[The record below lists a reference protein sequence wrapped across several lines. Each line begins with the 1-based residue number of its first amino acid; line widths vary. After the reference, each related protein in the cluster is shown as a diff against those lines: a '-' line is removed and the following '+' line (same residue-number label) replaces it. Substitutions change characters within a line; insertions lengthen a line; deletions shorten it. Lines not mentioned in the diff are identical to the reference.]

1 MRSCVLLV
9 GALASQLIVG
19 RVPEQ
24 TTFSSIMVL
33 QSFLGALTQLL
44 GVGAGGTLFLSSSL
58 LIPALVL
65 NAMLTNPGDDISL
78 WSYAIG
84 QITPLVTGST
94 LLYSVLDVFVPLVR
108 KSVRSSCIRS
118 WLISIVDR
126 AHRRRGSIRVHHCHH
141 CWHYILVHASSNRSF
156 RAALQPPSLDSPCP
170 LHVHGN
176 RPGHGGVLYAFS
188 I

>member
-1 MRSCVLLV
+1 MRLLL

-33 QSFLGALTQLL
+33 QSFLGAVIQLL
-44 GVGAGGTLFLSSSL
+44 GVGASGTLFLSSSP

-65 NAMLTNPGDDISL
+65 NAVLTNPGDDISL

-108 KSVRSSCIRS
+108 SCVHMSYIQSCLILITDPRRPGASAKRLPPNSS
-118 WLISIVDR
+118 L
-126 AHRRRGSIRVHHCHH
+126 
-141 CWHYILVHASSNRSF
+141 
-156 RAALQPPSLDSPCP
+156 PPSLA
-170 LHVHGN
+170 LHA
-176 RPGHGGVLYAFS
+176 RTFFL
-188 I
+188 